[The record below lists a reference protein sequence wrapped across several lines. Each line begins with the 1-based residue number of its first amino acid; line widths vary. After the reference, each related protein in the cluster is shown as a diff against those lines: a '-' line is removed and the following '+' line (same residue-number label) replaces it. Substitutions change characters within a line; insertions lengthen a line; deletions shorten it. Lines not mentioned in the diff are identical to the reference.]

1 MNLEM
6 RVTLGSASSIAILV
20 CSLLMAVG
28 HLDLDA
34 RRANSFRM
42 TASNLAL
49 VVGSVLS
56 LQALILEAVTS
67 RLLLD
72 FVFGICL
79 SLALSGR
86 DQQLDWPMDRK
97 FVGVM
102 SCGAGNETHFD
113 DDAALHIN

>member
-1 MNLEM
+1 M
-6 RVTLGSASSIAILV
+6 
-20 CSLLMAVG
+20 
-28 HLDLDA
+28 
-34 RRANSFRM
+34 
-42 TASNLAL
+42 
-49 VVGSVLS
+49 
-56 LQALILEAVTS
+56 TS

-97 FVGVM
+97 FVGVL

>member
-1 MNLEM
+1 M
-6 RVTLGSASSIAILV
+6 
-20 CSLLMAVG
+20 
-28 HLDLDA
+28 
-34 RRANSFRM
+34 
-42 TASNLAL
+42 
-49 VVGSVLS
+49 
-56 LQALILEAVTS
+56 TS

-72 FVFGICL
+72 FVFGIFL

-97 FVGVM
+97 FVDVL